1 MKEKTTPLP
10 AKTRRTYSGV
20 VLYLQANGIRIKS
33 EPSEASEG
41 ESTPN
46 GPSTSNGSVSSQSD
60 SADDQLS
67 STQDPVKDG
76 LAESDEHSRLF
87 HASKL
92 PLFSKIPSL
101 PLNLYPASMVLDLAR
116 SGFQSSSVGA
126 TSPSNTAVFPSGD
139 QDLASFYNQTK
150 FQLENIKQEEPN
162 SSDDYAAN
170 VPYLDPYTCRY
181 CFKKCSGLSGLNKHV
196 LHAHINPEEKPFQ
209 CLRCEKGFQSKA
221 LLNRHKKE
229 VHLGIY
235 PHHCKL
241 CGKGFQKMSRLTT
254 HMMLEHQ
261 CTCVVCG
268 LCCTSKAELHKH
280 LSDEHGQPPGIDAED
295 LHVVEDE

>member
-1 MKEKTTPLP
+1 M
-10 AKTRRTYSGV
+10 
-20 VLYLQANGIRIKS
+20 
-33 EPSEASEG
+33 
-41 ESTPN
+41 
-46 GPSTSNGSVSSQSD
+46 
-60 SADDQLS
+60 
-67 STQDPVKDG
+67 
-76 LAESDEHSRLF
+76 
-87 HASKL
+87 
-92 PLFSKIPSL
+92 
-101 PLNLYPASMVLDLAR
+101 LDLAQ
-116 SGFQSSSVGA
+116 SGLQNPA
-126 TSPSNTAVFPSGD
+126 AIPSNTAVFPSSD
-139 QDLASFYNQTK
+139 EDLASFYK
-150 FQLENIKQEEPN
+150 PKLQLEKVKQENPEN
-162 SSDDYAAN
+162 SISEDHAAN

-181 CFKKCSGLSGLNKHV
+181 CYKKCSGLSGLNKHV

-254 HMMLEHQ
+254 HMVLEHQ

-280 LSDEHGQPPGIDAED
+280 LAEEHRQQPGIEGED
-295 LHVVEDE
+295 LHADDD